1 MKNVKEMMTKVK
13 EFAKG
18 KFGKIAV
25 TTTTALTTLTMKA
38 YALPS
43 EDGVTMATNALN
55 QILTYVRIVGAFCA
69 VFSIIGWILAY
80 KNNNSE
86 SQSNSAMFLAVSLAL
101 CSIKT
106 VLTAIGVI

>member
-25 TTTTALTTLTMKA
+25 TTTTAFTTLTMKA

-43 EDGVTMATNALN
+43 EDGITMATNALN
-55 QILTYVRIVGAFCA
+55 QILTYVRIEILLMVYISFE
-69 VFSIIGWILAY
+69 IIGRIYPVLR
-80 KNNNSE
+80 
-86 SQSNSAMFLAVSLAL
+86 
-101 CSIKT
+101 SIVK
-106 VLTAIGVI
+106 GVRK